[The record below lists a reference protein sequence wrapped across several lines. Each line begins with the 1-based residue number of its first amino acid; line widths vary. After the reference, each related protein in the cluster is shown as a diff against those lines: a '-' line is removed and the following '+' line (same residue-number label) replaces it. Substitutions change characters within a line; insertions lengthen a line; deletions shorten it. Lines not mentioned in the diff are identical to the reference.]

1 MSVTINFERS
11 KMNKDDFKLAADD
24 LFENSSFKL
33 INIQQPDKYFYN
45 FVAADGNTKAV
56 LSLTDPEDHAAITRG
71 NSLTFIDYLNANSI
85 LFFEKVKKE
94 QVEQLFSHLNYE
106 YMDKIIAA
114 CYAMG
119 NDLGFYENIN
129 RNPTFNLADGFNFL
143 KNKTTSKSKA
153 VLTNIGEIH
162 FQPTVVE
169 QNTDNLRWI
178 RKKSICVYVRFKI
191 INNETH
197 PFVLLTIPYAP
208 RKNITLH
215 VDLHPS
221 FAEESKTK
229 FNLIMKEFEDTLS
242 YYLGT
247 LLKRHLKMKQKD
259 LDKLSLE
266 DKKNY
271 LIIAHMNKI

>member
-1 MSVTINFERS
+1 
-11 KMNKDDFKLAADD
+11 MNKDDFKLAADD
-24 LFENSSFKL
+24 LFDNSSFKL
-33 INIQQPDKYFYN
+33 INIQKPDKHFYN
-45 FVAADGNTKAV
+45 FVAADGDTKAV
-56 LSLTDPEDHAAITRG
+56 LSLTDPEDHAVITQG
-71 NSLTFIDYLNANSI
+71 NSLSFVEYLNANSV
-85 LFFEKVKKE
+85 LFFQKVKKE
-94 QVEQLFSHLNYE
+94 QVEKLFEGLNYE
-106 YMDKIIAA
+106 YVDKVIAA
-114 CYAMG
+114 CYTMG
-119 NDLGFYENIN
+119 ESLGFYENIT

-143 KNKTTSKSKA
+143 KNKTTSKSKV

-169 QNTDNLRWI
+169 QNTDNLKWI

-191 INNETH
+191 INNELH
-197 PFVLLTIPYAP
+197 PFILLTIPYAP

-215 VDLHPS
+215 LDLHPS
-221 FAEESKTK
+221 FVEESKTQ

-247 LLKRHLKMKQKD
+247 LLKRHLNMKQKD

-271 LIIAHMNKI
+271 LMIAHMNKI